1 MTTSLNRYD
10 KDPAGN
16 MLVDVSASR
25 AEDLYNVFDRSSPY
39 SRRDL
44 DENLVD
50 YIIECARELADEPFS
65 IRVSLASPPHAP
77 MLGRIKRGIS
87 NYFAYRAEVERRE
100 HAQLIRRSL
109 LFFALGLLILL
120 VSIWL
125 RKWLGEAPSALASVL
140 SEGLTVAAW
149 VSLWEALAG
158 FLIDWLPKRKNL
170 ALYRRLAA
178 AEVVFSSAADDLA
191 AGVEDANS

>member
-1 MTTSLNRYD
+1 MTSSLNRYD
-10 KDPAGN
+10 KDQAGTV
-16 MLVDVSASR
+16 LVDVSASR

-44 DENLVD
+44 DESLVD
-50 YIIECARELADEPFS
+50 YIIECARELGDEPFA
-65 IRVSLASPPHAP
+65 IRVSMASSPEEP
-77 MLGRIKRGIS
+77 MLGRIKGGIR
-87 NYFAYRAEVERRE
+87 NYFVYRAEVERRE

-109 LFFALGLLILL
+109 AFFALGLAILL

-125 RKWLGEAPSALASVL
+125 RQWLGDAPSALASVL

-158 FLIDWLPKRKNL
+158 FLINWLPKRKNL

-178 AEVVFSSAADDLA
+178 AEVVFSGAAKDFAVGVDDSI
-191 AGVEDANS
+191 N

>member
-1 MTTSLNRYD
+1 MTSSLNRYD
-10 KDPAGN
+10 KDQAGTV
-16 MLVDVSASR
+16 LVDVSASR

-44 DENLVD
+44 DESLVD
-50 YIIECARELADEPFS
+50 YIIECATELGDEPFA
-65 IRVSLASPPHAP
+65 IRVSLASPPAEP
-77 MLGRIKRGIS
+77 MLGRIKGGIR
-87 NYFAYRAEVERRE
+87 NYFVYRAQVEQRE

-109 LFFALGLLILL
+109 FFFALGLAILL
-120 VSIWL
+120 LSIWL
-125 RKWLGEAPSALASVL
+125 RQWLGDAPSALASVL

-158 FLIDWLPKRKNL
+158 FLINWLPKRKNL

-178 AEVVFSSAADDLA
+178 AEVVFSGAAKDFA
-191 AGVEDANS
+191 AGVDDSIN